1 MLLYKPT
8 QEFFERMR
16 SNKFIVK
23 QATLENEKL
32 ILIVVDSTSDKAI
45 KLFIYNPQSSNDN
58 FNLTDTFLIDVTIES
73 FHKVYKTKYFI
84 VKSLELRDLDNN
96 ICKIERGL

>member
-32 ILIVVDSTSDKAI
+32 TLIVVDSTSNKAI

-84 VKSLELRDLDNN
+84 VKSLELRDSDNN